1 MNIDFDY
8 YKFPKGKKIKSEVKI
23 DLSGLDVKSDAS
35 ILEKDEKNEISE
47 VDLAEIVDEKINY
60 VYTYAT
66 PLEGQQFESQR
77 FWYNPKDDNGNPLL
91 NEVGNP
97 VFYYRLVGENV
108 SESELIDFNTNPN
121 PNTVNLYDSV
131 TAGIIPRHLLFAN
144 NTTPI
149 TEKGVFA
156 ALGLFPNNK
165 LNVDYVADIPN
176 GNFVP
181 FKYDL
186 GLSDTKYRGCLTRK
200 KFYKAVNNLTEQL
213 LLNGIEVIIKEYN
226 GEETENGVDI
236 NATNLYTFDNFYLSR
251 THAPDF
257 INRKIADGGMDNLT
271 ADDITPF
278 NLSVKEVFKA
288 YYTPAEELYDAFM
301 DELRT
306 LFKAINSSVLVNSFV
321 DDSDIGLAKIPKKS
335 ESESTDTAL
344 FDGVL
349 TSIVDPGPFE
359 YPTDSKK
366 YHYNILYATYNDKD
380 NSDGVI
386 KRYIMN
392 KDGSKLHAFEYVLPT
407 ETNVNDIVEVLP
419 KIKKQINRCSAIIAT
434 SFISIG
440 IGAVAMADAIESI
453 NTSRDSLNKL
463 NEIVKQIRWYQH
475 FTNESVFPSR
485 QFVRDGDDDNDPLG
499 PISDANF
506 IHDKRLCRLLVPVY
520 MGTKRKKVKRKNI
533 FGRNRTV
540 YVKVDLGVRWVEI
553 NFVDT
558 NTYEKYRKNDD
569 PLGKINAV
577 NIPFSSV
584 LANGNNVTATL
595 SSAIPVNIMSI
606 VPFPDMM
613 SFTISNSENSKL
625 NGSFT
630 GSITDS
636 THINFNVN
644 GASFASYTSTTG
656 ILNTIILPF
665 DKTKEPDEPR
675 NITVKY
681 SMPHLPYD
689 SELRKKVFTE
699 FGPFDQS
706 EYANKNRNGDYTLD
720 LGGNIVLNNDITG
733 WEIFHK
739 SSKSIKDM
747 RGGIDIYNKVQ
758 FLMQILIDQFGR
770 QRVHLIETTRSFEDQ
785 EKLQLGGAVSSFLSW
800 HNYGLAAKIRIT
812 EADLVTPIVDGSDDM
827 KRLLDIAEAFI
838 EGCKLGYY
846 GTPMNVVWCG
856 QLVTGPDIFVWEFL
870 PIGVNHKDALKF
882 RDSIYLQY
890 DPVVANS
897 YVNVT
902 KNGYIVKT
910 NTHLGSDTPYV
921 MNDSSVLD
929 NGIKINNEIWVD
941 PTKIT
946 NFNIPSN
953 LILKDI
959 KEFLMLVQSKMNA
972 NGTDLMGR
980 KLVSEWKANN
990 PKSFNQLVVF
1000 NSLIGNYSASRGL
1013 LSGDYI
1019 DKFSNIIDR
1028 YYKAD
1033 PIKFVKLYLGD
1044 SYYDIKIS
1052 IDDFSDGS
1060 FITLYDGKLTTFVL
1074 DARSTHREG
1083 NGNTFGQKQ
1092 IDFNSVEFGQYQ
1104 NGVFVNESDSDII
1117 TIKTD
1122 IAVIDGYD
1130 DSGSPSYGDAKI
1142 IHALIADQLYEE
1154 FKQISDDFNN
1164 LKIKFLYDSFYNSP
1178 NFKQFDLLENEFG
1191 VINTQDLLTFPQLRD
1206 MYARI
1211 DINNKKAGP
1220 DGTVIGAG
1228 ANIEDMEPDSKTSL
1242 SESVFEKLV
1251 STSQQVGARK
1261 ALLTREKP
1269 TIEAIQV
1276 SNKIEKT
1283 IQLLNKNRM
1292 PKASDIL

>member
-1 MNIDFDY
+1 MNIEFDY
-8 YKFPKGKKIKSEVKI
+8 YKFPKGKQIKNDVKI
-23 DLSGLDVKSDAS
+23 NLSGLDVKSDAS

-60 VYTYAT
+60 VYTYAVSYS
-66 PLEGQQFESQR
+66 EIDGRAYSAEDGGKFS
-77 FWYNPKDDNGNPLL
+77 YIPKDDNGNIMLD
-91 NEVGNP
+91 EAGQP
-97 VFYYRLVGENV
+97 VVYYRTIGENV
-108 SESELIDFNTNPN
+108 LESELIDFKQNPN
-121 PNTVNLYDSV
+121 PNTLNLYDSV

-165 LNVDYVADIPN
+165 LNVSYIADIPN

-181 FKYDL
+181 IKYDL
-186 GLSDTKYRGCLTRK
+186 GLSDTKYSGCLTRK

-213 LLNGIEVIIKEYN
+213 LPNGIEVVIKEYN
-226 GEETENGVDI
+226 GEENENGVDI
-236 NATNLYTFDNFYLSR
+236 NATYLHPFFNFYISR
-251 THAPDF
+251 ALAPDF
-257 INRKIADGGMDNLT
+257 VTRKIADGGMDNLT

-288 YYTPAEELYDAFM
+288 YYTPAEELYDAFI

-321 DDSDIGLAKIPKKS
+321 DDSDIGLIKKPIVAS
-335 ESESTDTAL
+335 DNSLDSVTAV
-344 FDGVL
+344 FAGVTYPVVDGGAYV
-349 TSIVDPGPFE
+349 
-359 YPTDSKK
+359 
-366 YHYNILYATYNDKD
+366 YNGNTYYRTLWAYYTENGTNFIIDKD
-380 NSDGVI
+380 GTP
-386 KRYIMN
+386 
-392 KDGSKLHAFEYVLPT
+392 LHQMEYVLPT
-407 ETNVNDIVEVLP
+407 EVDVNGIIDSLP
-419 KIKKQINRCSAIIAT
+419 KIKKQINRASAVIAT
-434 SFISIG
+434 SFVALG
-440 IGAVAMADAIESI
+440 IGAAPMALAIESI
-453 NTSRDSLNKL
+453 NDARDSLRAL
-463 NEIVKQIRWYQH
+463 NAIVKQIRWYQH
-475 FTNESVFPSR
+475 YTNESVFPSR
-485 QFVRDGDDDNDPLG
+485 QFVRDGDDDNDPQG
-499 PISDANF
+499 PLADINF

-533 FGRNRTV
+533 FGRKRTV
-540 YVKVDLGVRWVEI
+540 YVKVDLGVRWVEL

-558 NTYEKYRKNDD
+558 NTYEKYRKNDT
-569 PLGKINAV
+569 PLGKTNNV

-584 LANGNNVTATL
+584 LANGNAVTATL

-606 VPFPDMM
+606 VPFPDTV

-630 GSITDS
+630 GSIIDS
-636 THINFNVN
+636 THITFNVD

-699 FGPFDQS
+699 FGPFDQG

-720 LGGNIVLNNDITG
+720 MGGNIVLNNDITG

-747 RGGIDIYNKVQ
+747 REGIDIYNKVQ

-812 EADLVTPIVDGSDDM
+812 EVDLVTPITDGSDDM
-827 KRLLDIAEAFI
+827 KRLLDIAEAFV
-838 EGCKLGYY
+838 EGCKLGDY

-882 RDSIYLQY
+882 RDSAYLQY
-890 DPVVANS
+890 DPIVANS

-902 KNGYIVKT
+902 KNGYIVNT
-910 NTHLGSDTPYV
+910 NTHLGSDTPYI
-921 MNDSSVLD
+921 MKGSSALD

-953 LILKDI
+953 LILKDV

-1000 NSLIGNYSASRGL
+1000 NSLIGNYSVSRSL

-1019 DKFSNIIDR
+1019 DKFSNIVNR
-1028 YYKAD
+1028 YYKTD

-1154 FKQISDDFNN
+1154 FKKISDDFNN

-1211 DINNKKAGP
+1211 DINNKKAGS